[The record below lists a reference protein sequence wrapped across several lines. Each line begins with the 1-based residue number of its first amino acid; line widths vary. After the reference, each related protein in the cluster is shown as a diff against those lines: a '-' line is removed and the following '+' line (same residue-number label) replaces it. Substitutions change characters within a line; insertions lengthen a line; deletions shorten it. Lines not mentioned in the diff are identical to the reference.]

1 MNKKICHMTSAHNR
15 YDIRIFV
22 KECVSLAKNGLD
34 VTLIVNDIAPD
45 ELIEGVKIVSTKL
58 KPQNRLQRFIYS
70 KKHLYKK
77 ALEVNADI
85 YHIHDPDLLTIARRL
100 TKKGKKVI
108 YDSHEDVPRQILSK
122 NWIPKNIRS
131 LISYTFE
138 KYENKTTKI
147 LAAVVVPTPHIADRF
162 RQINNDV
169 YMVCNFP
176 LLSEF
181 EVSTTNSLKRNNACY
196 VGGISINR
204 GIRQIVEATQKAKLD
219 LILCGKFESEELKN
233 EIVTSFQH
241 VKYLGFLNRKG
252 IAKVLN
258 ESIVGIVTLL
268 PTPNHVNSYPIKMFE
283 YMAAGMP
290 IIASNI
296 PLWEEIIQKH
306 NCGIC
311 VDPRSVEE
319 IEKAIKH
326 ITKNPEAAKVMG
338 RNGEKAVLEEYNW
351 ESQVK
356 ILISMYNKLIR

>member
-1 MNKKICHMTSAHNR
+1 MNKKICHMTSTHSR

-22 KECVSLAKNGLD
+22 KECVSLAKNGFD

-45 ELIEGVKIVSTKL
+45 ELIEGVRIVSTKF
-58 KPQNRLQRFIYS
+58 KPKNRLQRFIYS
-70 KKHLYKK
+70 KKYLYKK

-85 YHIHDPDLLTIARRL
+85 YHIHDPDLLTVARKL
-100 TKKGKKVI
+100 TTKGKKVI

-122 NWIPKNIRS
+122 SWIPKNIRK
-131 LISYTFE
+131 LISYIFE
-138 KYENKTTKI
+138 KYENKTTKT

-162 RQINNDV
+162 RPINNNV
-169 YMVCNFP
+169 YQVCNFP

-181 EVSTTNSLKRNNACY
+181 EEDMTTSLRRNIACY

-204 GIRQIVEATQKAKLD
+204 GIRQIVEATEKAKLEF
-219 LILCGKFESEELKN
+219 ILCGNFESEELEN

-252 IAKVLN
+252 IAKILN
-258 ESIVGIVTLL
+258 ESMVGFVTLL
-268 PTPNHVNSYPIKMFE
+268 PTPNHVKSYPIKMFE

-290 IIASNI
+290 IIASNF

-311 VDPRSVEE
+311 VDPRNVEE
-319 IEKAIKH
+319 IEKAIRY
-326 ITKNPEAAKVMG
+326 ISNNPEAAKIMG
-338 RNGEKAVLEEYNW
+338 KNGKEAVLEEYNW
-351 ESQVK
+351 KSQEK
-356 ILISMYNKLIR
+356 ELFSLYNKLIC